1 MESDISLDDVHR
13 TRSKLEAYEDFNMFK
28 GADLKTRVEEMLRI
42 KGDSFFTNVFLQR
55 IYVLKFFS
63 DIVCYKYYFV
73 YSIIS
78 IELLLNLIRGS
89 YFQILV
95 R

>member
-42 KGDSFFTNVFLQR
+42 KGA
-55 IYVLKFFS
+55 FFS
-63 DIVCYKYYFV
+63 NV
-73 YSIIS
+73 
-78 IELLLNLIRGS
+78 N
-89 YFQILV
+89 
-95 R
+95 

>member
-42 KGDSFFTNVFLQR
+42 KGDFFLLRKLSQFRFATNLSC
-55 IYVLKFFS
+55 VLIILS
-63 DIVCYKYYFV
+63 DRPIVYY
-73 YSIIS
+73 
-78 IELLLNLIRGS
+78 
-89 YFQILV
+89 
-95 R
+95 